1 MCVHLALTSSGVN
14 ATGSVKRWDLKSQ
27 NHKDVPL
34 PDMFSDYHSLMEGVD
49 LHDILIAL
57 YRTKIMIKKRW
68 YLKLIFHMVD
78 ICKINGWLL
87 YRDFYDQ
94 Q

>member
-1 MCVHLALTSSGVN
+1 MRLHLALTSSGVN
-14 ATGSVKRWDLKSQ
+14 ATGSVKRWDLKAQ
-27 NHKDVPL
+27 NHKDV

-57 YRTKIMIKKRW
+57 HRTKIMIKKRW

-78 ICKINGWLL
+78 MCKVNGWLL
-87 YRDFYDQ
+87 YRGFYNQ

>member
-14 ATGSVKRWDLKSQ
+14 ATGLVKRGDLKAK

-34 PDMFSDYHSLMEGVD
+34 PDMFSDYNSSMGGVD

-57 YRTKIMIKKRW
+57 YRTKIMMKKR
-68 YLKLIFHMVD
+68 
-78 ICKINGWLL
+78 
-87 YRDFYDQ
+87 
-94 Q
+94 